1 MPANAL
7 CRATLSHALP
17 CGLWC
22 AQSGASGEQALL
34 GASSRGGGTK
44 LPPCS
49 PVVTQLPQAEEHWQW
64 QRAVL
69 QEACGSKWR
78 RLKPSR
84 LQLTAQDDQAQ
95 HACSLLCISSR
106 KSCVA
111 AFESPQKSPPP
122 FLPPFPCIACGRG
135 RGTDLG
141 APRVGHQRLQL
152 SCSRSHVQSAR
163 ASCSDRSAA
172 RRLTVTRMC
181 VQGRAQ
187 HRAPLDDALTN
198 NAAF

>member
-111 AFESPQKSPPP
+111 AFESPQTGRTSDPRSNPHLYSFLRSPALRVAGEGERTWGHPE
-122 FLPPFPCIACGRG
+122 LGISGCSSHEVDRMYRVLGRVV
-135 RGTDLG
+135 RTDL
-141 APRVGHQRLQL
+141 
-152 SCSRSHVQSAR
+152 
-163 ASCSDRSAA
+163 
-172 RRLTVTRMC
+172 
-181 VQGRAQ
+181 
-187 HRAPLDDALTN
+187 PLKGSQ
-198 NAAF
+198 